1 MKAAGSRTPDIPGLI
16 CACASARRAARALT
30 QLYDGCLSAHG
41 VEVPQ
46 FALMSMLDANGPTN
60 QAAMGRRFGLEKTT
74 LSRNLRVLERKG
86 WIAIAAGDDARERCA
101 RLTAAGR
108 RRLAAARPAWHDAQT
123 RLKSAMTDTNWT
135 AMWRALRVITAAAHV
150 AGRRRRTGADR
161 SAKRGM

>member
-1 MKAAGSRTPDIPGLI
+1 MMKTASRTPDVPNLM

-30 QLYDGCLSAHG
+30 QLYDGRLRPHG

-46 FALMSMLDANGPTN
+46 FALMSMLDANGPAN
-60 QAAMGRRFGLEKTT
+60 QAVMGQRFGLDKTT

-108 RRLAAARPAWHDAQT
+108 RRLAAARPAWREAQT
-123 RLKSAMTDTNWT
+123 QLKSAMTEADWA
-135 AMWRALRVITAAAHV
+135 AMWKALRVITAAAQV
-150 AGRRRRTGADR
+150 ARRRRRIGSD
-161 SAKRGM
+161 